1 MTKTTA
7 SKLKRNGREA
17 GPTSKPSGGHHDVFF
32 KACYSIPDFA
42 FELFKMAFS
51 KKELDA
57 FDWSRLRAE
66 KDTFNDPGAHGAR
79 ADVVFSVPL
88 KRNPKRKAKIFL
100 LLEHKS
106 RFTRWIYCQILKY
119 KTLIISESL
128 EKGDEDCLVIAVLL
142 YNGEEPWRWPKS
154 LKEGL
159 WGRILPEI
167 PSSLEKDALN
177 YGIRVVDVSSPAAR
191 KAIADRSFKSRGFL
205 SALKEARSL
214 KPEEGELRKAISLFD
229 NWTGD
234 RDDLAL
240 NVGSY
245 FWSSIPGMTKE
256 LWEKLER
263 DAVRRGIFSKGGFMN
278 VREYMKEEAR
288 EEVRQEVR
296 EEVRGEVRGEVRQ
309 EGRHEGRQEERQAV
323 ILNMLKE
330 KLDASLI
337 AKVTGLPEA
346 EIIKFKNGE
355 VKSSQNGQAE

>member
-7 SKLKRNGREA
+7 SKLKRNGRQA

-66 KDTFNDPGAHGAR
+66 KDTFNGKR

-88 KRNPKRKAKIFL
+88 KSNPKRKAKIFL

-106 RFTRWIYCQILKY
+106 RFSHWVYYQILKY
-119 KTLIISESL
+119 KTLIIGESL
-128 EKGDEDCLVIAVLL
+128 KKGDKDCLVIAVLL

-234 RDDLAL
+234 REDLAL

-263 DAVRRGIFSKGGFMN
+263 DAVRRGIFSKGGSMN
-278 VREYMKEEAR
+278 IREYLKE
-288 EEVRQEVR
+288 
-296 EEVRGEVRGEVRQ
+296 
-309 EGRHEGRQEERQAV
+309 EGRHDKEKEV

-330 KLDASLI
+330 KFEISSISKA
-337 AKVTGLPEA
+337 TGLPEA